1 MALWIAHNA
10 AANFVGVLDEQVLLF
25 TRAGPLT
32 TTALD
37 QCEAIINERVPKAT
51 SAKPVASLVV
61 LPGDVGLSRHDLIDR
76 QRRLF
81 DRLKAERFVFSA
93 ACVLGTSAQ
102 CVAMRAVVRLFLLGS
117 PKMQLFSEVDPATRW
132 LAGATSVDAERIRGA
147 YRDAA
152 AACSA
157 ALHR

>member
-1 MALWIAHNA
+1 VALWIAHNA

-37 QCEAIINERVPKAT
+37 HCEAIINERVSKAT

-102 CVAMRAVVRLFLLGS
+102 CVAMRAVVRLFLLGR
-117 PKMQLFSEVDPATRW
+117 PKMKLFSEVEPATLW
-132 LAGATSVDAERIRGA
+132 LARATSVDAAHMREA
-147 YRDAA
+147 SQDAA
-152 AACSA
+152 AARSA
-157 ALHR
+157 ALQR